1 VRPILLAGGGTGG
14 HVFPL
19 LGLVEE
25 GFAVRAR
32 EAECVFVGTE
42 KGLEAKV
49 VRARGHRLETLAVEP
64 LKGRSVFGAL
74 RGGAIAAAAT
84 GQAFGL
90 LRRVR
95 PGLVVSIG
103 GYAAGPVALSASALG
118 IPLAL
123 LEPNRVAGFTQRLLG
138 PLAKRIY
145 VAFPEL
151 LGSMSGKGRAL
162 GIPLRAGFSPTPSPP
177 RVPGEPLSI
186 LVMGGSQG
194 AEHLNR
200 TLPAVFGAL
209 VADGHELT
217 VLHQAGRGRA
227 EPVREAYARVDAPI
241 TVTEFIDDVPAQV
254 RAAHLV
260 VCRAGAL
267 TCAELCA
274 IGRAAVLIP
283 YPHAA
288 DDHQAKNAE
297 ALAEAG
303 AAVALRQE
311 HATVHALVHAIGEL
325 STDDARRVDMADRAR
340 ARGVPDAALRI
351 ADDVLPLHLDRRAA

>member
-1 VRPILLAGGGTGG
+1 MRPILLAGGGTGG

-49 VRARGHRLETLAVEP
+49 VRARGHRLETLAIEP

-103 GYAAGPVALSASALG
+103 GYAAGPVALAASALG

-138 PLAKRIY
+138 PLARRIY

-151 LGSMSGKGRAL
+151 LGSVGSKGRAL
-162 GIPLRAGFSPTPSPP
+162 GIPLRAGFSPAPSPA
-177 RVPGEPLSI
+177 RAQGEPLSI

-311 HATVHALVHAIGEL
+311 HATVHALVHAIAEL
-325 STDDARRVDMADRAR
+325 STDDGRRVDMADRAR